1 MSMNSVELWK
11 PGDVQQTGEQDP
23 VLVTLVRPLTP
34 ALTRERGPT
43 HPEVIR
49 EIAQRLFDGADPTLP
64 GSHLGVTTRDIARV
78 YTATVHG
85 RLQKRLASSLQNGE
99 RLFLHGTALGVGA
112 SVFAVDYVRA
122 YNLTCKDRGRPQRIA
137 HVQLRKGVT
146 TVRQFLEA
154 LCHSVQS
161 HPTPSEVRLASPL
174 ALGQRILAQ
183 AERLRL
189 VAIVIDHV
197 HLASEAVRTA
207 IGDLMMATDPAYD
220 APLEIDDRPPRR
232 RIGIVLISHET
243 PEKLFSHEPQVLTLL
258 QGAYEPL
265 QPYTTVEKVT
275 EALQQAGIGL
285 EDMNPEDPDD
295 RLMAECVLEATDG
308 LIANMAGL
316 LRLVDLLWMAN
327 GGCRPDLGIVE
338 AALPY
343 HRRMIRLLQ
352 GKDGRGGIA
361 YRTVP
366 NASPKRGPSEMEASF
381 SQAKGRKTASGQQ
394 VAGERAT
401 TLKQKRDSRDVA
413 EHERKQMVQRSYK
426 VLPEEAP

>member
-1 MSMNSVELWK
+1 MSMNDVEFWNPTELQ
-11 PGDVQQTGEQDP
+11 PAAEQDP
-23 VLVTLVRPLTP
+23 VSVTLVRPLVP
-34 ALTRERGPT
+34 ALSRERGPA

-64 GSHLGVTTRDIARV
+64 GSHLGASTRDIARV
-78 YTATVHG
+78 YPRTVHG
-85 RLQKRLASSLQNGE
+85 PLQKRLASSLLNGE

-112 SVFAVDYVRA
+112 SIFAVDYVRA

-154 LCHSVQS
+154 LSHSVQA
-161 HPTPSEVRLASPL
+161 HPTPSEVRLASPH

-189 VAIVIDHV
+189 TAIVIDHV
-197 HLASEAVRTA
+197 HLASEAIRTA
-207 IGDLMMATDPAYD
+207 IGDLMMAMDPAYD

-243 PEKLFSHEPQVLTLL
+243 PEKLFYHEPQVLTLL

-265 QPYTTVEKVT
+265 RPYTTIEEVT

-285 EDMNPEDPDD
+285 EDMHPDDPQD
-295 RLMAECVLEATDG
+295 RLMAERVLEATDG
-308 LIANMAGL
+308 LIVNMAGL
-316 LRLVDLLWMAN
+316 LRLVDLLCMAN

-366 NASPKRGPSEMEASF
+366 NASPKRGRP
-381 SQAKGRKTASGQQ
+381 
-394 VAGERAT
+394 
-401 TLKQKRDSRDVA
+401 
-413 EHERKQMVQRSYK
+413 
-426 VLPEEAP
+426 